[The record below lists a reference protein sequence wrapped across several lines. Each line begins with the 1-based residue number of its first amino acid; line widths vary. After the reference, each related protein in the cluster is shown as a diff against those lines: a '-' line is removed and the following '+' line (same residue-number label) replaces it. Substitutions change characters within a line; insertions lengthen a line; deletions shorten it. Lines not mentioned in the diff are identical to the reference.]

1 MWWRLLDRRLLL
13 GSYPVTPVGA
23 GAAPT
28 PSPFAPLRRLT
39 TAGVTCFAA
48 VDEAVPSQA
57 DDAWTLWGAPNET
70 RFVRYAT
77 YANRRQRINGRPRR
91 STSTARSSTAR
102 RRRSPTTPTM
112 APWLLLDRVLA
123 HLEGDG
129 RAAYV
134 HGGADS
140 GDGRAALVGCCLVAL
155 LRQPLDADAVIGH
168 VEAAYAEAG
177 GAARM
182 SERQREFVR
191 EFVGELSDELS
202 E

>member
-1 MWWRLLDRRLLL
+1 MDAVGRAERDAVRPATRR
-13 GSYPVTPVGA
+13 TPTA
-23 GAAPT
+23 ASASTAWPRPLYLHCSIIDGAAP
-28 PSPFAPLRRLT
+28 SI
-39 TAGVTCFAA
+39 
-48 VDEAVPSQA
+48 A
-57 DDAWTLWGAPNET
+57 DDTDDGSVL
-70 RFVRYAT
+70 
-77 YANRRQRINGRPRR
+77 
-91 STSTARSSTAR
+91 
-102 RRRSPTTPTM
+102 
-112 APWLLLDRVLA
+112 LLLDRVLA

-155 LRQPLDADAVIGH
+155 LRRPLDADAVIGH
-168 VEAAYAEAG
+168 VEAAYVEAG

-191 EFVGELSDELS
+191 EFVGELSDELR